1 MAGFFKAGTLRDH
14 RTKSKAI
21 EVSMDLETHVLS
33 LIIRYITDLSTPNRP
48 IGCCLSYQA
57 ALHDSITLT
66 TIWTE

>member
-33 LIIRYITDLSTPNRP
+33 LIIRYRSIDTEWTDWVLP
-48 IGCCLSYQA
+48 ILPS
-57 ALHDSITLT
+57 SIA
-66 TIWTE
+66 